1 MESAPPETATA
12 IFLPKSELGSDNSGN
27 CDAAVLIFC
36 NEAGAENTLEFDSF
50 LAVPSPQ
57 GFRNNDTAIGL

>member
-27 CDAAVLIFC
+27 CDAVILIFS
-36 NEAGAENTLEFDSF
+36 NEAGAENTLEFDSI
-50 LAVPSPQ
+50 LAVPS
-57 GFRNNDTAIGL
+57 T